1 MDDKDIVNLYWKR
14 DEAAIKISQEKYGV
28 YLKNIAINILHST
41 EDSEEC
47 VNDTWLRAWN
57 SIPPQKPNR
66 LALYFGKITRN
77 LAIDRYRKEKS
88 QKYNA
93 GETWL
98 AVWNDI
104 PPQRPNV
111 FKMFLARITRNLA
124 INVLKANKARKRSA
138 CEGGLVLE
146 ELAECVSDGRDIARE
161 LEAKELESAIGTFVA
176 GLPEWEGDIF
186 IRRYFYVEK
195 IKDIALE
202 YKIKSH
208 NVTMILQRTRTKLK
222 EYLIKEGYGGA
233 PYLLLSPLNV
243 EVKNEMFQEKS

>member
-93 GETWL
+93 GET
-98 AVWNDI
+98 
-104 PPQRPNV
+104 
-111 FKMFLARITRNLA
+111 
-124 INVLKANKARKRSA
+124 VL
-138 CEGGLVLE
+138 CLE
-146 ELAECVSDGRDIARE
+146 ELAECIGKDHHLEENIA
-161 LEAKELESAIGTFVA
+161 LKELISLFLRNLNSKNRMVFM
-176 GLPEWEGDIF
+176 L
-186 IRRYFYVEK
+186 RYWYMMPMDE
-195 IKDIALE
+195 IAKKTGSSVGSVKMTL
-202 YKIKSH
+202 S
-208 NVTMILQRTRTKLK
+208 RTRNKLK
-222 EYLIKEGYGGA
+222 RYLVKEGVF
-233 PYLLLSPLNV
+233 L
-243 EVKNEMFQEKS
+243 